1 MFRIISFI
9 LLTCMYSTC
18 INTVDIY
25 SKIFKQLLLVD
36 IFLWLLHVYPFYFF
50 YHTKLQDSK
59 RVSDCLKKGVKIA
72 NQCMDSS
79 VQVQLFVELLN
90 HYIYYYEKGNDQVL
104 IIMLSI
110 YNTPI
115 IPFSY

>member
-1 MFRIISFI
+1 MDI
-9 LLTCMYSTC
+9 LWQGFKSLIAKTLS
-18 INTVDIY
+18 NT
-25 SKIFKQLLLVD
+25 
-36 IFLWLLHVYPFYFF
+36 FLWLLYSIYFF

-104 IIMLSI
+104 ITNAQYLQFWIS
-110 YNTPI
+110 NS
-115 IPFSY
+115 FSY